1 MCLLNVN
8 KKGHL
13 KRKAN
18 LGIFQHLNNFL
29 LWRKQTHLI
38 PQIDIS
44 VERGQKGTPDK
55 VSKSGNFSTF
65 EKYPGMV

>member
-1 MCLLNVN
+1 MN

-13 KRKAN
+13 IRLAN
-18 LGIFQHLNNFL
+18 LGIFQHLNIFL
-29 LWRKQTHLI
+29 LWRKRTQLI

-65 EKYPGMV
+65 EKFPRMV